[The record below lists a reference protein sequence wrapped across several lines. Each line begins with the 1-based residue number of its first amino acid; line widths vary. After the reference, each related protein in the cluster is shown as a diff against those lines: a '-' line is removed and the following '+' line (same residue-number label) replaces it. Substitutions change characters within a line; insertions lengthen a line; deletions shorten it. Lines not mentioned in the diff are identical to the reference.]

1 MMCVRYISVSESEVA
16 QSCPT
21 LCDPMDCSL
30 PGSSVHGIFQARV
43 PEWVAISFSRGS
55 SQPRDWTQVSHIV
68 GRRFTV
74 WALTRHN
81 TFSDLIVKWKLRV
94 TKDTIIDLL
103 HLEDCILFIYSQCW
117 YGKEFLLSTSL
128 HWEMCYT
135 RQNSRNPLIFWQFCC
150 YMHFLVYFFFLHI
163 AGQLKGKY

>member
-1 MMCVRYISVSESEVA
+1 MCVRYFSVSESEVA

-68 GRRFTV
+68 GRHFTV

-94 TKDTIIDLL
+94 TEDTIIDLL
-103 HLEDCILFIYSQCW
+103 HLEDCISFIYSQCW

-128 HWEMCYT
+128 HWEQMCYT
-135 RQNSRNPLIFWQFCC
+135 RQNSRNLLIFWQFCC
-150 YMHFLVYFFFLHI
+150 YMHFLVYFFFFT
-163 AGQLKGKY
+163 YSWST